1 MILSLAHQQSGHTSM
16 GITFE
21 LENSDIVV
29 DFEPDFDLSINCVD
43 IEKVRWKFQDGTH
56 TRVVADVFSNPQTS
70 RSSRTYLLPD
80 LRLCD

>member
-16 GITFE
+16 EIKFE
-21 LENSDIVV
+21 LEDSDIVA
-29 DFEPDFDLSINCVD
+29 DFEPDFNIPINCVD

-56 TRVVADVFSNPQTS
+56 TRVVADVFSNSQIS
-70 RSSRTYLLPD
+70 RSRRTYLLPD